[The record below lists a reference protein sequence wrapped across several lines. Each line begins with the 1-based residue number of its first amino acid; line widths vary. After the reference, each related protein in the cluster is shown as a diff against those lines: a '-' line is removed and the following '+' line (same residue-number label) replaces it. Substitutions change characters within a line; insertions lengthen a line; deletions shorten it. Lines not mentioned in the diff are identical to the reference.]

1 MKWKCWSNWTM
12 EILFYHLAWL
22 PYKLDFLLSLN
33 QQAVKKIRP
42 LILGVILA
50 LSYSRTLSLWYGYYA
65 PMQVYQHLPVIND
78 TSPSTITTTGILSS
92 SFWVSHELEEVLI
105 YTLCRC
111 TNGAV
116 LFTVYLEDWD
126 LQFGMVTL
134 MPMCFDQIM
143 LWDNDTDSE
152 MGCWWWGECAC
163 HYLSL
168 LFVGK

>member
-1 MKWKCWSNWTM
+1 
-12 EILFYHLAWL
+12 
-22 PYKLDFLLSLN
+22 
-33 QQAVKKIRP
+33 
-42 LILGVILA
+42 
-50 LSYSRTLSLWYGYYA
+50 
-65 PMQVYQHLPVIND
+65 
-78 TSPSTITTTGILSS
+78 
-92 SFWVSHELEEVLI
+92 
-105 YTLCRC
+105 
-111 TNGAV
+111 
-116 LFTVYLEDWD
+116 LEDWD